1 MPDYAKCCIYK
12 LCCKDHMIEDIY
24 IGSTTNVVK
33 RRQQHKQR
41 CTNPKCKDY
50 NAHTCQFIRDNGGW
64 DNWSLIAS

>member
-1 MPDYAKCCIYK
+1 
-12 LCCKDHMIEDIY
+12 MIEDIY

-64 DNWSLIAS
+64 DNWSLIAI